1 MTLIIQKPTS
11 GKLILA
17 KTFYGFIADAD
28 ARDYL
33 TRVHAAEGQTLEPET
48 CLAIEAF
55 VTGCKA
61 DGIWTAIK
69 ASCILAGARTV
80 AGALVPLVGTAPTN
94 VGGLFVSGDYNRKT
108 GLVGNGS
115 SKYLDTNTAHNA
127 APQNN
132 VHLSVYSQN
141 NTVLNDG
148 SSPLNFY
155 AGAVSGSAT
164 SMGGG
169 AGNSNTWI
177 AHDINSS
184 VPLFNN
190 QSSIGFYGVR
200 RNNAST
206 YDYRIGSLTTTVSRS
221 ASGTAPGT
229 GTVSI
234 FARSG
239 SFATLARLAFYSF
252 GESLNLAL
260 LDTRVTDL
268 INAFAAAI
276 P

>member
-1 MTLIIQKPTS
+1 MAGIQV
-11 GKLILA
+11 GVD
-17 KTFYGFIADAD
+17 GFDAD
-28 ARDYL
+28 AQAYITNVETAD
-33 TRVHAAEGQTLEPET
+33 GQPLEFSVKT
-48 CLAIEAF
+48 AINQF
-55 VTGCKA
+55 VVGCKA
-61 DGIWTAIK
+61 DGIWNAIK
-69 ASCILAGARTV
+69 ASCILSGARTLN
-80 AGALVPLVGTAPTN
+80 GALQPLVGTAPTN
-94 VGGLFVSGDYNRKT
+94 FNFVSGDYNRKT

-148 SSPLNFY
+148 TSPLNFY
-155 AGAVSGSAT
+155 AGANSGSVTA
-164 SMGGG
+164 MGGG
-169 AGNSNTWI
+169 AGNQNTWV
-177 AHDINSS
+177 AHDIGSS
-184 VPLFNN
+184 VPVFNN
-190 QSSIGFYGVR
+190 QSSIGFYGIR

-239 SFATLARLAFYSF
+239 SFQTSARLAFYSF

-260 LDTRVTDL
+260 LDARVTAL
-268 INAFAAAI
+268 ITAFGVAI

>member
-1 MTLIIQKPTS
+1 MTLIIQKPTG
-11 GKLILA
+11 GKLVLRKELPA
-17 KTFYGFIADAD
+17 DTDAD
-28 ARDYL
+28 NYI
-33 TRVHAAEGQTLEPET
+33 AAVEAADGQALEPGVKF
-48 CLAIEAF
+48 AIKNF
-55 VTGCKA
+55 VLCCK
-61 DGIWTAIK
+61 DDEIWGAIK
-69 ASCILAGARTV
+69 ASCILAGARTLT
-80 AGALVPLVGTAPTN
+80 GALVPLVGTAPTN

-141 NTVLNDG
+141 NTVLNNG
-148 SSPLNFY
+148 SSPVNFY
-155 AGAVSGSAT
+155 AGTSSGSVT
-164 SMGGG
+164 CMGGG
-169 AGNSNTWI
+169 GGNTNTWT
-177 AHDINSS
+177 AHDIGSS
-184 VPLFNN
+184 VPVFNN

-206 YDYRIGSLTTTVSRS
+206 HDYRIGSSTTTLSRS
-221 ASGTAPGT
+221 ASGTAPGA

-239 SFATLARLAFYSF
+239 SFPTLARLAFYSF

-260 LDTRVTDL
+260 LDARVTDL